1 MAKKIFFTMIAILLV
16 INMAFADSSPPE
28 EIRSIALS
36 AKEEVENYLEK
47 VIDSGKVSLGE
58 IFSTF
63 YIPIPESNPPKYH
76 TVYDRKIEAD
86 LQIIL
91 DKHLDKS
98 PKLDYVVAVDREG
111 YAPTHN
117 SLYCKPQGRDKT
129 LYNDQI
135 GMQVNRSQ
143 SPILQKYLR
152 DNGDVLYDYAVQI
165 YVKEKRW
172 GALRVGFF

>member
-1 MAKKIFFTMIAILLV
+1 MARKIFYLMIVLLLF
-16 INMAFADSSPPE
+16 NRAFAESSPPE
-28 EIRSIALS
+28 EIKGIALS
-36 AKEEVENYLEK
+36 AKKEVETYFEK

-63 YIPIPESNPPKYH
+63 YIPIPEANPPKYH

-98 PKLDYVVAVDREG
+98 TKLDYVVAVDREG

-117 SLYCKPQGRDKT
+117 SIYCKPPGRDKM

-135 GMQVNRSQ
+135 GMKVNRSQ
-143 SPILQKYLR
+143 SPVLQKYFR

-172 GALRVGFF
+172 GALRVGFSN